1 MTAFDN
7 IYNKVFGETFPAIMG
22 GTITYSRGDDSTSM
36 IAMSNDIAAE
46 TRLEYGVALTIS
58 AREYLIAVEDLVI
71 DGTLTE
77 PQRNDQIV
85 EEINGVDKI
94 FEVANVGQLP
104 AWEYDQTDRSYYLI
118 RTIEVA
124 E

>member
-1 MTAFDN
+1 MSSFDTL
-7 IYNKVFGETFPAIMG
+7 YNQVFGETFPAIMG
-22 GTITYSRGDDSTSM
+22 GTVDYTRGDDTTSM
-36 IAMSNDIAAE
+36 IAMSNNIAAE

-58 AREYLIAVEDLVI
+58 AREYLIAVEDLTI
-71 DGTLTE
+71 DGEATQ
-77 PQRNDQIV
+77 PQRNDQIT
-85 EEINGVDKI
+85 ENINGVDTI